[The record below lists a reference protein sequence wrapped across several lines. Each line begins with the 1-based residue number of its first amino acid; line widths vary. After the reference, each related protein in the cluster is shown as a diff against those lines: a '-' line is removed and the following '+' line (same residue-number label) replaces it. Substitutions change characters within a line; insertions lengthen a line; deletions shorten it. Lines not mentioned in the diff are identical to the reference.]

1 LFKKGHPRAGAPFFS
16 ASILHERTFLFL
28 SLQTRN
34 TSKPEKGHQPL
45 LTGKLLYYTMSSS
58 VFQRKDIPVVNI
70 GKKGLDEAVLEEIKN
85 VLKARGIVKVKL
97 LKNFRE
103 AYGLSPEEAAVVL
116 SQRLSAEIVGVRG
129 FVIVLKKAIRGH

>member
-1 LFKKGHPRAGAPFFS
+1 
-16 ASILHERTFLFL
+16 
-28 SLQTRN
+28 
-34 TSKPEKGHQPL
+34 
-45 LTGKLLYYTMSSS
+45 MSSS

-103 AYGLSPEEAAVVL
+103 TYGLSPEEAAVVL

>member
-1 LFKKGHPRAGAPFFS
+1 
-16 ASILHERTFLFL
+16 
-28 SLQTRN
+28 
-34 TSKPEKGHQPL
+34 
-45 LTGKLLYYTMSSS
+45 MSSS

-129 FVIVLKKAIRGH
+129 FVIVLKKTIRGH

>member
-1 LFKKGHPRAGAPFFS
+1 
-16 ASILHERTFLFL
+16 
-28 SLQTRN
+28 
-34 TSKPEKGHQPL
+34 
-45 LTGKLLYYTMSSS
+45 MSSS

>member
-1 LFKKGHPRAGAPFFS
+1 
-16 ASILHERTFLFL
+16 
-28 SLQTRN
+28 
-34 TSKPEKGHQPL
+34 
-45 LTGKLLYYTMSSS
+45 MSSS

-129 FVIVLKKAIRGH
+129 FVIVLKKAIREH

>member
-1 LFKKGHPRAGAPFFS
+1 
-16 ASILHERTFLFL
+16 
-28 SLQTRN
+28 
-34 TSKPEKGHQPL
+34 
-45 LTGKLLYYTMSSS
+45 MSSS

-129 FVIVLKKAIRGH
+129 FVIVLKRAIRGH

>member
-1 LFKKGHPRAGAPFFS
+1 
-16 ASILHERTFLFL
+16 
-28 SLQTRN
+28 
-34 TSKPEKGHQPL
+34 
-45 LTGKLLYYTMSSS
+45 MSSS

-103 AYGLSPEEAAVVL
+103 AYGLSPEETAVVL

>member
-1 LFKKGHPRAGAPFFS
+1 
-16 ASILHERTFLFL
+16 
-28 SLQTRN
+28 
-34 TSKPEKGHQPL
+34 
-45 LTGKLLYYTMSSS
+45 MSSS

-70 GKKGLDEAVLEEIKN
+70 GKKGLDESVLEEIKN

-103 AYGLSPEEAAVVL
+103 AYGLSQEEAAVVL

-129 FVIVLKKAIRGH
+129 FVIVLKKAIREH

>member
-1 LFKKGHPRAGAPFFS
+1 
-16 ASILHERTFLFL
+16 
-28 SLQTRN
+28 
-34 TSKPEKGHQPL
+34 
-45 LTGKLLYYTMSSS
+45 MSSS

-70 GKKGLDEAVLEEIKN
+70 GKKGLDEAVIEEIKN

>member
-1 LFKKGHPRAGAPFFS
+1 
-16 ASILHERTFLFL
+16 
-28 SLQTRN
+28 
-34 TSKPEKGHQPL
+34 
-45 LTGKLLYYTMSSS
+45 MSSS

-70 GKKGLDEAVLEEIKN
+70 GKKGLDESVLEEIKN

-129 FVIVLKKAIRGH
+129 FVIVLKKAIREH

>member
-1 LFKKGHPRAGAPFFS
+1 
-16 ASILHERTFLFL
+16 
-28 SLQTRN
+28 
-34 TSKPEKGHQPL
+34 
-45 LTGKLLYYTMSSS
+45 MSSS

-116 SQRLSAEIVGVRG
+116 SQRLSAKIVGVRG